1 MIISAICKTF
11 FFILTSIN
19 FVFKRYIYTFVYLQR
34 EGYSF
39 VHRDNVLHVGGSIF
53 F

>member
-1 MIISAICKTF
+1 MIISAICKT

-19 FVFKRYIYTFVYLQR
+19 FVFKCYVYLQR
-34 EGYSF
+34 KGYSF

-53 F
+53 

>member
-1 MIISAICKTF
+1 MLHI
-11 FFILTSIN
+11 
-19 FVFKRYIYTFVYLQR
+19 YLQR

-53 F
+53 FKEISQSFLKVDTLCSYFIT